1 MEDGD
6 RYNLQ
11 YRTANDGKV
20 RPEHA
25 TMHGITLPPSY
36 PFWEGNCISYE
47 NSIKK
52 KKIYEPS
59 EACTLTSR
67 HVKRRINLLSQS

>member
-25 TMHGITLPPSY
+25 AMHGITLLLGGVLPSQWLELPLHGGASTQVKVPCY
-36 PFWEGNCISYE
+36 RPRGGYD
-47 NSIKK
+47 
-52 KKIYEPS
+52 
-59 EACTLTSR
+59 SR
-67 HVKRRINLLSQS
+67 RTCHR